1 MSLSTCCHLVICYFG
16 CSLGIRGRISA
27 GLAFSAELS
36 GSLEPNPDD
45 RRTLHSSASIR
56 FASDQ
61 LLGVAVVV
69 GGHECFFNNVLFK
82 SSFKH
87 RAFFSDFPF
96 EHVGQPFELHG
107 SLNN

>member
-1 MSLSTCCHLVICYFG
+1 MAEFPQ
-16 CSLGIRGRISA
+16 
-27 GLAFSAELS
+27 GLHFPLNFPVRWR
-36 GSLEPNPDD
+36 PNPDD